1 MDSTLNQLVNMPT
14 TEKLTRKFNPENYY
28 SESSNQYFLL
38 PFRFL
43 KINDIHE
50 ILVNDIGDFVIT
62 PIGTTK
68 KIVNRTFSKN
78 ENIEL
83 YYDLISNFIISES
96 EKPELLPIIE
106 ARYRTKKS
114 FLDNFT
120 SLHIFVITLRCEHTC
135 HYCQVSRVTENKDQF
150 DMSYSDID
158 EGINLMMQSPNSNVT
173 MEFQG
178 GEALLAFDKI
188 VYAIN
193 AAKEK
198 AKNYDK
204 KITFVICTNLAPIT
218 DEIIDF
224 IKMNDILVST
234 SLDGPAFIHNKNRR
248 RPGNN
253 SYEITIDGINRCKD
267 QLDDDRISA
276 LMTTTA
282 LSLQYPEEIIDE
294 YIKQDFKNIFLRP
307 ISPYGFAKYNPTKN
321 HYFIE
326 EFLDFYK
333 KGLNYILELNKN
345 GQYIVEDYA
354 SIILKKIFTPFPV
367 GYVDLQS
374 PAGLINSVIVF
385 NYDGHVYATDE
396 ARMLAENK
404 DYTFQLGKLGVNS
417 YNEIFYGDTAL
428 KISDIFTNESL
439 AGCSECAFQTYCG
452 ADPVLN
458 HATQGDMYGFRPSS
472 IFCKKNMEIIRYL
485 FDLMATDKENER
497 IFRSW
502 ITGYSL

>member
-1 MDSTLNQLVNMPT
+1 MLT
-14 TEKLTRKFNPENYY
+14 TKKLTRKFNDKSYY
-28 SESSNQYFLL
+28 SETISQYFLL

-43 KINDIHE
+43 KINESHE
-50 ILVNDIGDFVIT
+50 VLVNDIGDFVLV

-68 KIVNRTFSKN
+68 KIVNKVFLKS
-78 ENIEL
+78 ENIDL

-96 EKPELLPIIE
+96 EKPELLPVIE

-120 SLHIFVITLRCEHTC
+120 SLHIFVVTLRCEHTC

-150 DMSYSDID
+150 DMSFSNID
-158 EGINLMMQSPNSNVT
+158 EGISLMMQSPNQHVT

-188 VYAIN
+188 EYAVN
-193 AAKEK
+193 VVMEK
-198 AKNYDK
+198 AKEYNK
-204 KITFVICTNLAPIT
+204 KVTFVICTNLAPIT
-218 DEIIDF
+218 DKMIDF
-224 IKMNDILVST
+224 IKKNDILIST
-234 SLDGPAFIHNKNRR
+234 SLDGPEFIHNKNRR

-253 SYEITIDGINRCKD
+253 SYEITIDGINKCKAKLGND
-267 QLDDDRISA
+267 KVSA

-294 YIKQDFKNIFLRP
+294 YIKQGFENVFLRP
-307 ISPYGFAKYNPTKN
+307 ISPYGFAKYNPKKN

-385 NYDGHVYATDE
+385 NYDGYIYATDE

-404 DYTFQLGKLGVNS
+404 DYSFQLGKLGINS
-417 YNEIFYGDTAL
+417 YNEIFYGDL
-428 KISDIFTNESL
+428 SLQISDVFSNESL

-485 FDLMATDKENER
+485 FDLMVKDKNNER
-497 IFRSW
+497 IFKSW
-502 ITGYSL
+502 ITGYNL

>member
-1 MDSTLNQLVNMPT
+1 MLT
-14 TEKLTRKFNPENYY
+14 TKKLTRKFNDKSYY
-28 SESSNQYFLL
+28 SETISQYFLL

-43 KINDIHE
+43 KINESHE
-50 ILVNDIGDFVIT
+50 VLVNDIGDFVLV

-68 KIVNRTFSKN
+68 KIVNKVFLKS
-78 ENIEL
+78 ENIDL

-96 EKPELLPIIE
+96 EKPELLPVIE

-120 SLHIFVITLRCEHTC
+120 SLHIFVVTLRCEHTC

-150 DMSYSDID
+150 DMSFSNID
-158 EGINLMMQSPNSNVT
+158 EGISLMMQSPNQHVT

-188 VYAIN
+188 EYAVN
-193 AAKEK
+193 VVMEK
-198 AKNYDK
+198 AKEYNK
-204 KITFVICTNLAPIT
+204 KVTFVICTNLAPIT
-218 DEIIDF
+218 DEMIDF
-224 IKMNDILVST
+224 IKKNDILIST
-234 SLDGPAFIHNKNRR
+234 SLDGPEFIHNKNRR

-253 SYEITIDGINRCKD
+253 SYEITIDGINKCKAKLGND
-267 QLDDDRISA
+267 KVSA

-294 YIKQDFKNIFLRP
+294 YIKQGFENIFLRP
-307 ISPYGFAKYNPTKN
+307 ISPYGFAKYNPKKN

-385 NYDGHVYATDE
+385 NYDGYIYATDE

-404 DYTFQLGKLGVNS
+404 DYSFQLGKLGINS
-417 YNEIFYGDTAL
+417 YNEIFYGDL
-428 KISDIFTNESL
+428 SLQISDVFSNESL

-485 FDLMATDKENER
+485 FDLMVKDKNNER
-497 IFRSW
+497 IFKSW
-502 ITGYSL
+502 ITGYNL